1 MKLALFFLLP
11 LLFAALILLP
21 LVPIY
26 KKAVTG
32 KKAKHL
38 LWYNLVSFAGTA
50 LAATVTPLCRFFVF
64 AADGASLSVGAGL
77 AYLSAALAT
86 GMACIGAGIAV
97 ANGASA
103 AIGACAEDPKSFG
116 RSIVFVALGEGVA
129 IYGLLIS
136 IMIINSI
143 G

>member
-1 MKLALFFLLP
+1 MNTLLFFVVP
-11 LLFAALILLP
+11 LIFVALILAP
-21 LVPIY
+21 LVPLYRRTI
-26 KKAVTG
+26 TG
-32 KKAKHL
+32 KKAKHTL
-38 LWYNLVSFAGTA
+38 IFNLVSFFGCSV
-50 LAATVTPLCRFFVF
+50 LAAITPIGQYVAF
-64 AADGASLSVGAGL
+64 AADAATMGTGAGL
-77 AYLSAALAT
+77 AYLGAGLAT

-143 G
+143 A